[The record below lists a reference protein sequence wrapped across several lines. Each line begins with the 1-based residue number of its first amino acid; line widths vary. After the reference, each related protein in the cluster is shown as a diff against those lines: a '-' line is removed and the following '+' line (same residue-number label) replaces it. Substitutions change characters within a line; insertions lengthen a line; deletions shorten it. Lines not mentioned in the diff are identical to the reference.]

1 VARDGGWVSASDLA
15 DYAYCPRAHWYQGH
29 PPPDGPA
36 PAARERSESGR
47 RYHADVLGAERR
59 REERGGA
66 YWVALLVGVVLVL
79 GGIAWI
85 FRP

>member
-1 VARDGGWVSASDLA
+1 MTRDGGWVSASDLA
-15 DYAYCPRAHWYQGH
+15 DYAYCPRAHWYQQH

-36 PAARERSESGR
+36 PGSPARSAAGR
-47 RYHADVLGAERR
+47 RYHAEALGAERR
-59 REERGGA
+59 RDARGAA
-66 YWVALLVGVVLVL
+66 YWLALLVGVGLVL

>member
-15 DYAYCPRAHWYQGH
+15 DYAYCPRAHWYAEH
-29 PPPDGPA
+29 PPPDGPTTA
-36 PAARERSESGR
+36 SRERSDRGR
-47 RYHADVLGAERR
+47 RYHAEALGAERR
-59 REERGGA
+59 RDAHGAA
-66 YWVALLVGVVLVL
+66 YWTALLVGVLLVL